1 MKGALQHKKKI
12 QIVCIAALCTTCF
25 GLGALAPKA
34 ISMLNRNN
42 VSGLKKVEK
51 VYSMLEN
58 DWYYADQVEDI
69 DELLSEQAL
78 MGMTSLE
85 KDPHTNYFNLE
96 QAKIFQQSLS
106 GSQVGIGF
114 NFYVQEDGNLNVRHV
129 YIHSAAETAGLQ
141 SGDIITVIGNKICAE
156 TPSDEIIEY
165 IQQHDGKPLTLHILR
180 DGMPKQL
187 KVVPGHFDST
197 VVCQIHDEFG
207 EIILSSFS
215 EFSGQ
220 DFADAVERLKDAEI
234 SNLIIDLRGNT
245 GGYLSAVID
254 IASTLLPKDSVV
266 FKECLKNGKV
276 KEYTV
281 SEDFEYTPFEQIVL
295 LQNEN
300 SASASEVLIGAL
312 KDNLPENVTTVG
324 TKTYGKGTEQVTVPF
339 KDGTSIKY
347 TVAEWKTPKGTSIN
361 QKGFEPDIEVEGLP
375 VQNVKYKEMEK
386 EEVIEPD
393 TVHVNARA
401 VQTFLQYLGYDI
413 DRTDTYF
420 SLKSSEAL
428 RQFQKDYGMN
438 ATGIVDQKTWE
449 QLEKVMLLKMNQN
462 EENEDRQ
469 RQRAI
474 EVF

>member
-1 MKGALQHKKKI
+1 MKGAKQHKKTI
-12 QIVCIAALCTTCF
+12 QTVCIAALCATSF
-25 GLGALAPKA
+25 GLGVLAPKA
-34 ISMLNRNN
+34 VSILNHSN

-51 VYSMLEN
+51 VYSMLEDN
-58 DWYYADQVEDI
+58 WYYADQVEDI
-69 DELLSEQAL
+69 NELLSEQAL

-96 QAKIFQQSLS
+96 QAKAFQQSLS

-114 NFYVQEDGNLNVRHV
+114 SFYVQEDGNLKVRQV
-129 YIHSAAETAGLQ
+129 YIHSAAEKAGLQ
-141 SGDIITVIGNKICAE
+141 SEDIITVIGNKICKD
-156 TPSDEIIEY
+156 TPSEEIIEY
-165 IQQHDGKPLTLHILR
+165 IQAHDGKPLTLHILR
-180 DGMPKQL
+180 DGKPKQL
-187 KVVPGHFDST
+187 EVVPGHFDST
-197 VVCQIHDEFG
+197 VICQIHDGFG

-220 DFADAVERLKDAEI
+220 DFADAIERLEEADVT
-234 SNLIIDLRGNT
+234 NLIIDLRGNT

-254 IASTLLPKDSVV
+254 IASTLLPEDSVV
-266 FKECLKNGKV
+266 FKECLKNEKV
-276 KEYTV
+276 KEYKV
-281 SEDFEYTPFEQIVL
+281 SDDFEYTPFEQIVL

-312 KDNLPENVTTVG
+312 KDNLPETVTTVG
-324 TKTYGKGTEQVTVPF
+324 TRTYGKGTEQVTVPF

-375 VQNVKYKEMEK
+375 IQNVKYKEMEK

-401 VQTFLQYLGYDI
+401 VQVFLQYLGYDI

-420 SLKSSEAL
+420 SLKSGEAL
-428 RQFQKDYGMN
+428 RQFQKDHGMN
-438 ATGIVDQKTWE
+438 ATGTVDKKTWE
-449 QLEKVMLLKMNQN
+449 QLEKATLLKMNQN
-462 EENEDRQ
+462 EKIEDQQ